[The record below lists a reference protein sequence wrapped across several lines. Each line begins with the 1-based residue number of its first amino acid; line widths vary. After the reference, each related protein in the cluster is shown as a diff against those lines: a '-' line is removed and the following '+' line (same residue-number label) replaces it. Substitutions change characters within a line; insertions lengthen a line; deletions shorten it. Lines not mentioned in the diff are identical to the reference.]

1 MAMQLTARDR
11 LRAQAAAVQQQQEQT
26 RQQTAQEHGM
36 KDRMREEEALRQEN
50 ARAQAARDRRTPDAG
65 TEQVNRTPMQDRARM
80 TREKSAYQLGDI
92 RNESGRVGKAVQS
105 IGLNTMG
112 SVQFMGDTLKQS
124 RDNAE
129 AYQKSGLQ
137 DKANQALE
145 QIRLAKA
152 LHGEGSPEHLQAQK
166 DYDDLRRTIMQ
177 WNSEPNKAVKQDT
190 LGYRMLEES
199 GRLQEEALEGTEGAG
214 RFLGEAAISIADN
227 LGTVLATGGNPAAS
241 ATLMGAKAAAGKAKE
256 LTDRGVS
263 ASEALVRGTVSGSIE
278 AATEKIPLD
287 NMLDVVKSG
296 GQSALKNIL
305 KQAGVEGME
314 EGFSYLF
321 NYLSD
326 KAARDPEA
334 VFSPEELLEQIAS
347 GAFSGLVFGAG
358 GTAVNRMAAAEAPEV
373 IGQTWKERKA
383 PAETSLHTQD
393 GQVRGLPMLTA
404 EERETGIIRETG
416 QKANTQNIKT
426 TEKKNQ
432 FTVKTDYERL
442 LVDDPSP
449 SFEKVRE
456 MLLHGDLRSS
466 FEEAT
471 GVKLPAFVEDAYPII
486 KETMR
491 KADMDPF
498 SFENEKRE
506 RNIRE
511 LESKLEEAENN
522 AQTAKGF
529 EFVNA
534 RMIVDTYQR
543 KLREA
548 RLEFLQARKSQIEQ
562 LPAIREKQLQ
572 AANERKNR
580 SASFRD
586 TVGGSMRADFV
597 SGLLDEA
604 KKAAGN
610 LEPVDMPMHGQGKN
624 SQIDTS
630 KPVGAPRGESGDKM
644 EISPHRGR
652 GGTDVPA
659 FSLVDGA
666 DSKYRIAQKVKNV
679 KPVDMPML
687 TAEER
692 ETGIIRQDKPREAA
706 MSSGDRYTVT
716 EKQEKNAGTD
726 AVKVDA
732 GEKMHA
738 EWAFDGGRVVANEEL
753 DRLQVIFE
761 KKPGEELR
769 KELRGKGFLYA
780 PSQKAWQR
788 KLTDNAYS
796 AAGGI
801 AGIQPSTGESVAELQ
816 KKALREYGDRKRRE
830 LMEKFREADE
840 TRQQNIQT
848 EEQNDVKA
856 ENVPEEN
863 AKNQAG
869 DLAKQGIGTALEASL
884 TGAETLGQKEQRT
897 GSPLPSVVES
907 QLEALAAMM
916 PDYQEDLMDTA
927 ETIRKYQGEEAALA
941 FLKQQREGQKQEAG
955 AEQNLRPTPENS
967 GAVTDEQGNVVGTRA
982 TQKIGL
988 KVESPI
994 ADMTAV
1000 QKAREAQ
1007 WGLDVTQKQIR
1018 EAEKR
1023 TRASA
1028 AEKRMAE
1035 RIAKGEDSLDSFVYG
1050 WDGKD
1055 NRRRTVVE
1063 ELSALYRL
1071 RDTYDA
1077 KAVKSLGKRN
1087 RDLFIDTLNREV
1099 LNRMDQA
1106 KPPKAASLHTNT
1118 WERNN
1123 LRTWGRELGQKVNQ
1137 LLFDPVKQ
1145 NEAQRIR
1152 WLNDQAEEMAF
1163 LSQLTERENEA
1174 VFQMLDDGRSA
1185 DSFGGDVRRDLVQ
1198 KAADKLRK
1206 KYSDYYDAI
1215 NDVLVAHGYEEI
1227 GFIKN
1232 YTPHMQ
1238 EEQMRKAMSIF
1249 ERLGISEQVAELP
1262 TELAG
1267 RTDMFR
1273 PGKKWDPHFLHRT
1286 GEKSAMDAVGG
1297 FLSYANYM
1305 SEVLHHVDDIQK
1317 LRTFSDQIRY
1327 EYADEGL
1334 RADYDT
1340 IRESTDMTQEQKD
1353 AELEKLRDRKDNN
1366 SKMGAY
1372 VTALDNYTNILA
1384 GKQTQLDRA
1393 VETAI
1398 GRKGLNLIQKPIQT
1412 LVKSSIPGNLSSA
1425 INQTVQLPWLT
1436 AEAGEGNVIQAV
1448 YELARGK
1455 LKKEGFVRESDFLTG
1470 KRGAEALQKLKQK
1483 TAGEKILD
1491 AASIPFE
1498 AVDDAASQV
1507 IVRAFYLKNVKAGM
1521 DHKAALQ
1528 QADAQAERLVGSRM
1542 KGAKA
1547 NIFSDKSLKL
1557 LTTFQLEVANQYE
1570 HLKHDLPQEIREIER
1585 TRGKGAAAAEASK
1598 RILKGSVYAAVLNG
1612 IIKSITG
1619 NEPVGFD
1626 IIGTVWNYIRA
1637 GLPEDDEEEQGFDWT
1652 AGLEDVRD
1660 SVLDDVPYVSTIATL
1675 LGWDNG
1681 RLPIPEG
1688 DFKNIKEGTKKIFAA
1703 EDDAGKDAG
1712 IRQLLTGVLK
1722 TAAAVTPMGNQ
1733 VRKTIEG
1740 GETAIRGGRYSAD
1753 GTQLLYEVEKSP
1765 QNIARG
1771 LLFGRS
1777 ALPETDAYYEKGG
1790 KPVLS
1795 KDQTGMME
1803 QAAGYGVD
1811 QGTYVRFIQEAKKLK
1826 SDKDEAGETV
1836 TGSLERKKIALLD
1849 GMDLDGK
1856 QKLNLYLDN
1865 VASDSRKED
1874 VEALQAAGMTWE
1886 EIAPALD
1893 TYLGLSGSEGSASEK
1908 ATKLAAWADENLTAD
1923 QAAAVKDQLDY
1934 WQMMRGEA
1942 STYEKLTG
1950 AGMSTDKASAVYD
1963 LYQSLEPE
1971 EGKTTV
1977 SESQKL
1983 RAVAGSRDLSE
1994 EDKRK
1999 AVAAMLSDTALDK
2012 FNTCVKAGVNVSSY
2026 VGVKEYYGSTSADKD
2041 AKGKTVSGSKQ
2052 KKVVAYINGLP
2063 ISEGQKDA
2071 LYLVYYQP
2079 SGLKDTP
2086 WNNGIV
2092 GLPVLPEAERKSPL
2106 ELPNVEEPAWKT
2118 VLNLP

>member
-1 MAMQLTARDR
+1 
-11 LRAQAAAVQQQQEQT
+11 
-26 RQQTAQEHGM
+26 
-36 KDRMREEEALRQEN
+36 
-50 ARAQAARDRRTPDAG
+50 
-65 TEQVNRTPMQDRARM
+65 
-80 TREKSAYQLGDI
+80 
-92 RNESGRVGKAVQS
+92 
-105 IGLNTMG
+105 
-112 SVQFMGDTLKQS
+112 
-124 RDNAE
+124 
-129 AYQKSGLQ
+129 
-137 DKANQALE
+137 
-145 QIRLAKA
+145 
-152 LHGEGSPEHLQAQK
+152 
-166 DYDDLRRTIMQ
+166 
-177 WNSEPNKAVKQDT
+177 
-190 LGYRMLEES
+190 
-199 GRLQEEALEGTEGAG
+199 
-214 RFLGEAAISIADN
+214 
-227 LGTVLATGGNPAAS
+227 
-241 ATLMGAKAAAGKAKE
+241 
-256 LTDRGVS
+256 
-263 ASEALVRGTVSGSIE
+263 
-278 AATEKIPLD
+278 
-287 NMLDVVKSG
+287 
-296 GQSALKNIL
+296 
-305 KQAGVEGME
+305 
-314 EGFSYLF
+314 
-321 NYLSD
+321 
-326 KAARDPEA
+326 
-334 VFSPEELLEQIAS
+334 
-347 GAFSGLVFGAG
+347 
-358 GTAVNRMAAAEAPEV
+358 
-373 IGQTWKERKA
+373 
-383 PAETSLHTQD
+383 
-393 GQVRGLPMLTA
+393 MLTA
-404 EERETGIIRETG
+404 EER
-416 QKANTQNIKT
+416 
-426 TEKKNQ
+426 
-432 FTVKTDYERL
+432 
-442 LVDDPSP
+442 
-449 SFEKVRE
+449 
-456 MLLHGDLRSS
+456 
-466 FEEAT
+466 
-471 GVKLPAFVEDAYPII
+471 
-486 KETMR
+486 
-491 KADMDPF
+491 
-498 SFENEKRE
+498 
-506 RNIRE
+506 
-511 LESKLEEAENN
+511 
-522 AQTAKGF
+522 
-529 EFVNA
+529 
-534 RMIVDTYQR
+534 
-543 KLREA
+543 
-548 RLEFLQARKSQIEQ
+548 
-562 LPAIREKQLQ
+562 
-572 AANERKNR
+572 
-580 SASFRD
+580 
-586 TVGGSMRADFV
+586 
-597 SGLLDEA
+597 
-604 KKAAGN
+604 
-610 LEPVDMPMHGQGKN
+610 
-624 SQIDTS
+624 
-630 KPVGAPRGESGDKM
+630 
-644 EISPHRGR
+644 
-652 GGTDVPA
+652 
-659 FSLVDGA
+659 
-666 DSKYRIAQKVKNV
+666 
-679 KPVDMPML
+679 
-687 TAEER
+687 
-692 ETGIIRQDKPREAA
+692 
-706 MSSGDRYTVT
+706 
-716 EKQEKNAGTD
+716 
-726 AVKVDA
+726 
-732 GEKMHA
+732 
-738 EWAFDGGRVVANEEL
+738 
-753 DRLQVIFE
+753 
-761 KKPGEELR
+761 
-769 KELRGKGFLYA
+769 
-780 PSQKAWQR
+780 
-788 KLTDNAYS
+788 
-796 AAGGI
+796 
-801 AGIQPSTGESVAELQ
+801 
-816 KKALREYGDRKRRE
+816 
-830 LMEKFREADE
+830 
-840 TRQQNIQT
+840 
-848 EEQNDVKA
+848 
-856 ENVPEEN
+856 
-863 AKNQAG
+863 
-869 DLAKQGIGTALEASL
+869 AKQGIGTALEASL

-941 FLKQQREGQKQEAG
+941 FLKQQREGQTQEAG
-955 AEQNLRPTPENS
+955 TEQKLRPTPENS

-1035 RIAKGEDSLDSFVYG
+1035 QIAKGEDSLDSFVYG

-1163 LSQLTERENEA
+1163 LSQLTERENAA

-1570 HLKHDLPQEIREIER
+1570 HLKYDLPQEIREIER

-1598 RILKGSVYAAVLNG
+1598 RIVKGSVYAAVLNG

-1660 SVLDDVPYVSTIATL
+1660 SVLDDVPYVSTIATM
-1675 LGWDNG
+1675 LGYGNG
-1681 RLPIPEG
+1681 RLPLPQA
-1688 DFKNIKEGTKKIFAA
+1688 DATNIKNGVKKIFSA
-1703 EDDAGKDAG
+1703 EDDAEKDAG

-1753 GTQLLYEVEKSP
+1753 ESQLLYEVEKSP

-1795 KDQTGMME
+1795 QDQTGMME

-1826 SDKDEAGETV
+1826 GDKDEAGETV

-1849 GMDLDGK
+1849 GMDLDGQ

-1893 TYLGLSGSEGSASEK
+1893 TYLGLSGSECSASEK
-1908 ATKLAAWADENLTAD
+1908 ATKLAAWADENLTED
-1923 QAAAVKDQLDY
+1923 QAAAVKDRLDY
-1934 WQMMRGEA
+1934 WQMMRAKA
-1942 STYEKLTG
+1942 STYEKLTE
-1950 AGMSTDKASAVYD
+1950 AGMSADKASAVYD
-1963 LYQSLEPE
+1963 LYQNLEPE
-1971 EGKTTV
+1971 AGKTTV

-2086 WNNGIV
+2086 WHNGIV

>member
-11 LRAQAAAVQQQQEQT
+11 LRAQAAAVQKQQEQT
-26 RQQTAQEHGM
+26 RQQAAQEPGM
-36 KDRMREEEALRQEN
+36 TDRLREEEALRQEN
-50 ARAQAARDRRTPDAG
+50 DRAQAARDRRTPDAG

-112 SVQFMGDTLKQS
+112 SVQFLGDTLKQS

-166 DYDDLRRTIMQ
+166 DYDDLRKTIMQ

-214 RFLGEAAISIADN
+214 RFLGEAAINIADN
-227 LGTVLATGGNPAAS
+227 LGTVLATGGNPVAA
-241 ATLMGAKAAAGKAKE
+241 ATMMGAKAAAGKAKE

-263 ASEALVRGTVSGSIE
+263 ASEALVRGTVSGAIE

-305 KQAGVEGME
+305 KQAGVEGAE

-321 NYLSD
+321 NYLAD
-326 KAARDPEA
+326 KAARDPNA
-334 VFSPEELLEQIAS
+334 VFRPEELLEQIAS
-347 GAFSGLVFGAG
+347 GAFSGLAFGAG
-358 GTAVNRMAAAEAPEV
+358 STAVNRMAAAEAPEV
-373 IGQTWKERKA
+373 IGQNWKERKA

-404 EERETGIIRETG
+404 EERETGIIRETKNAAG
-416 QKANTQNIKT
+416 QSQAAGKEEIKSDQSSVV
-426 TEKKNQ
+426 EKLQ
-432 FTVKTDYERL
+432 
-442 LVDDPSP
+442 
-449 SFEKVRE
+449 
-456 MLLHGDLRSS
+456 RSIPQ
-466 FEEAT
+466 
-471 GVKLPAFVEDAYPII
+471 L
-486 KETMR
+486 
-491 KADMDPF
+491 
-498 SFENEKRE
+498 ENEKVLRE
-506 RNIRE
+506 VQGTEFDKNQGKLSETVGAFFKAIGNKVFRQGLGNVIMDDRSIKSDIAHGIGKTKAATFAAVPDVIEKGRQIDYDSNWKGRNK
-511 LESKLEEAENN
+511 ESFIYAGK
-522 AQTAKGF
+522 
-529 EFVNA
+529 V
-534 RMIVDTYQR
+534 IVDG
-543 KLREA
+543 K
-548 RLEFLQARKSQIEQ
+548 
-562 LPAIREKQLQ
+562 PAYL
-572 AANERKNR
+572 AAVVM
-580 SASFRD
+580 RD
-586 TVGGSMRADFV
+586 TDNRFYLHEVVDENGNIFYTRKDAGTGV
-597 SGLLDEA
+597 LDR
-604 KKAAGN
+604 
-610 LEPVDMPMHGQGKN
+610 N
-624 SQIDTS
+624 SRESNDT
-630 KPVGAPRGESGDKM
+630 GARVAS
-644 EISPHRGR
+644 S
-652 GGTDVPA
+652 A
-659 FSLVDGA
+659 GA
-666 DSKYRIAQKVKNV
+666 DALDQGRTSPAGSESNAVPNFSVTQQGNAV

-692 ETGIIRQDKPREAA
+692 
-706 MSSGDRYTVT
+706 
-716 EKQEKNAGTD
+716 
-726 AVKVDA
+726 
-732 GEKMHA
+732 
-738 EWAFDGGRVVANEEL
+738 
-753 DRLQVIFE
+753 
-761 KKPGEELR
+761 
-769 KELRGKGFLYA
+769 
-780 PSQKAWQR
+780 
-788 KLTDNAYS
+788 
-796 AAGGI
+796 
-801 AGIQPSTGESVAELQ
+801 
-816 KKALREYGDRKRRE
+816 
-830 LMEKFREADE
+830 
-840 TRQQNIQT
+840 
-848 EEQNDVKA
+848 
-856 ENVPEEN
+856 
-863 AKNQAG
+863 
-869 DLAKQGIGTALEASL
+869 AKQGIGTALEASL

-916 PDYQEDLMDTA
+916 QDYQEDLMDTA

-941 FLKQQREGQKQEAG
+941 FLKQQREGQTQEAG
-955 AEQNLRPTPENS
+955 TEQNLRPTPENS

-1087 RDLFIDTLNREV
+1087 RDIFIDTLNREV

-1163 LSQLTERENEA
+1163 LSQLTERENAA

-1198 KAADKLRK
+1198 KAADKLRQ

-1334 RADYDT
+1334 RADYDA
-1340 IRESTDMTQEQKD
+1340 IRESKDMTQEQKD

-1398 GRKGLNLIQKPIQT
+1398 GRKGLNMIQKPIQT

-1521 DHKAALQ
+1521 DHKAALR

-1660 SVLDDVPYVSTIATL
+1660 SVLDDVPYVSTIATM
-1675 LGWDNG
+1675 LGYGNG
-1681 RLPIPEG
+1681 RLPLPQADET
-1688 DFKNIKEGTKKIFAA
+1688 NIKNGVKKIFSA
-1703 EDDAGKDAG
+1703 EDDAEKDAG

-1753 GTQLLYEVEKSP
+1753 GSQLLYEVEKSP

-1795 KDQTGMME
+1795 QDQTGMME

-1826 SDKDEAGETV
+1826 GDKDEAGETV

-1849 GMDLDGK
+1849 GMDLDGQ

-1908 ATKLAAWADENLTAD
+1908 ATKLAAWADENLTED
-1923 QAAAVKDQLDY
+1923 QAAAVKDRLDY
-1934 WQMMRGEA
+1934 WQMMRAEA
-1942 STYEKLTG
+1942 STYEKLTE
-1950 AGMSTDKASAVYD
+1950 AGMSADKASAVYD
-1963 LYQSLEPE
+1963 LYQNLEPE
-1971 EGKTTV
+1971 DGKTTV

-2086 WNNGIV
+2086 WHNGIV

>member
-1 MAMQLTARDR
+1 MASTFLKQKAAEQQKQEKKISAPVTAPKFTFQPALKEQKTVSQNTVQEPGMTDR
-11 LRAQAAAVQQQQEQT
+11 L
-26 RQQTAQEHGM
+26 
-36 KDRMREEEALRQEN
+36 REEEALRQEN

-112 SVQFMGDTLKQS
+112 SAQFLGDTLKQS

-137 DKANQALE
+137 DKANQALDR
-145 QIRLAKA
+145 IKLAKA

-214 RFLGEAAISIADN
+214 RFLGEAAINIADN
-227 LGTVLATGGNPAAS
+227 LGTVLATGGNPVAA
-241 ATLMGAKAAAGKAKE
+241 ATMMGAKAAAGKAKE

-263 ASEALVRGTVSGSIE
+263 ASEALVRGTVSGAIE

-305 KQAGVEGME
+305 KQAGVEGAE

-321 NYLSD
+321 NYLAD
-326 KAARDPEA
+326 KAVKDPEA

-347 GAFSGLVFGAG
+347 GAFSGLAFGAG
-358 GTAVNRMAAAEAPEV
+358 STAVNRMAAAEAQDV
-373 IGQTWKERKA
+373 IGQNWKERKA

-404 EERETGIIRETG
+404 EERETGIIRETKNAAG
-416 QKANTQNIKT
+416 QSQAAGKEEIKSDQSSVV
-426 TEKKNQ
+426 EKLQ
-432 FTVKTDYERL
+432 
-442 LVDDPSP
+442 
-449 SFEKVRE
+449 
-456 MLLHGDLRSS
+456 RSIPQ
-466 FEEAT
+466 
-471 GVKLPAFVEDAYPII
+471 L
-486 KETMR
+486 
-491 KADMDPF
+491 
-498 SFENEKRE
+498 ENEKVLRE
-506 RNIRE
+506 VQGTEFDKNQGKLSETVGAFFKAIGNKVFRQGLGNVIMDDRSIKSDIAHGIGKTKAATFAAVPDVIEKGRQIDYDSNWKGRNK
-511 LESKLEEAENN
+511 ESFIYAGK
-522 AQTAKGF
+522 
-529 EFVNA
+529 V
-534 RMIVDTYQR
+534 IVDG
-543 KLREA
+543 K
-548 RLEFLQARKSQIEQ
+548 
-562 LPAIREKQLQ
+562 PAYL
-572 AANERKNR
+572 AAVVM
-580 SASFRD
+580 RD
-586 TVGGSMRADFV
+586 TDNRFYLHEVVDENGNIFYTRKDAGTGV
-597 SGLLDEA
+597 LDR
-604 KKAAGN
+604 
-610 LEPVDMPMHGQGKN
+610 N
-624 SQIDTS
+624 SRESNDT
-630 KPVGAPRGESGDKM
+630 GARVAS
-644 EISPHRGR
+644 S
-652 GGTDVPA
+652 A
-659 FSLVDGA
+659 GA
-666 DSKYRIAQKVKNV
+666 DALDQGRTSPAGSESNAVPNFSVTQQGNAV

-692 ETGIIRQDKPREAA
+692 
-706 MSSGDRYTVT
+706 
-716 EKQEKNAGTD
+716 
-726 AVKVDA
+726 
-732 GEKMHA
+732 
-738 EWAFDGGRVVANEEL
+738 
-753 DRLQVIFE
+753 
-761 KKPGEELR
+761 
-769 KELRGKGFLYA
+769 
-780 PSQKAWQR
+780 
-788 KLTDNAYS
+788 
-796 AAGGI
+796 
-801 AGIQPSTGESVAELQ
+801 
-816 KKALREYGDRKRRE
+816 
-830 LMEKFREADE
+830 
-840 TRQQNIQT
+840 
-848 EEQNDVKA
+848 
-856 ENVPEEN
+856 
-863 AKNQAG
+863 
-869 DLAKQGIGTALEASL
+869 AKQGIGTALEASL
-884 TGAETLGQKEQRT
+884 TGSETLGQKEQRT

-941 FLKQQREGQKQEAG
+941 FLKQQREGQTQEAG
-955 AEQNLRPTPENS
+955 TEQNLRPTPENS

-1163 LSQLTERENEA
+1163 LSQLTERENAA

-1198 KAADKLRK
+1198 KAADKLRQ

-1334 RADYDT
+1334 RADYDA
-1340 IRESTDMTQEQKD
+1340 IRESKDMTQEQKD

-1521 DHKAALQ
+1521 DHKAALR

-1570 HLKHDLPQEIREIER
+1570 HLKYDLPQEIREIER

-1598 RILKGSVYAAVLNG
+1598 RIVKGSVYAAVLNG

-1660 SVLDDVPYVSTIATL
+1660 SVLDDVPYVSTIATM
-1675 LGWDNG
+1675 LGYGNG
-1681 RLPIPEG
+1681 RLPLPQA
-1688 DFKNIKEGTKKIFAA
+1688 DATNIKNGVKKIFSA
-1703 EDDAGKDAG
+1703 EDDAEKDAG

-1753 GTQLLYEVEKSP
+1753 GSQLLYEVEKSP
-1765 QNIARG
+1765 KNIARG

-1795 KDQTGMME
+1795 QDQTGMME

-1826 SDKDEAGETV
+1826 GDKDEAGETV

-1849 GMDLDGK
+1849 GMDLDGQ

-1874 VEALQAAGMTWE
+1874 VEALREAGMTWE
-1886 EIAPALD
+1886 EIASALD

-1908 ATKLAAWADENLTAD
+1908 ATKLAAWADENLTED
-1923 QAAAVKDQLDY
+1923 QAAAVKDRLDY
-1934 WQMMRGEA
+1934 WQMMRAEA
-1942 STYEKLTG
+1942 STYEKLTE
-1950 AGMSTDKASAVYD
+1950 AGMSADKASAVYD

-1971 EGKTTV
+1971 DGKTTV

-1983 RAVAGSRDLSE
+1983 QAVAGSRDLSE

-2079 SGLKDTP
+2079 SELKDTP
-2086 WNNGIV
+2086 WHNGIV

>member
-26 RQQTAQEHGM
+26 RKQTAQEPGM
-36 KDRMREEEALRQEN
+36 TDRLREEEALRQEN

-105 IGLNTMG
+105 IGLNAMG
-112 SVQFMGDTLKQS
+112 SVQFLGDTLKQS

-190 LGYRMLEES
+190 LGYRMLEGS

-214 RFLGEAAISIADN
+214 RFLGEAAINIADN
-227 LGTVLATGGNPAAS
+227 LGTVLATGGNPVAA
-241 ATLMGAKAAAGKAKE
+241 ATMMGAKAAAGKAKE
-256 LTDRGVS
+256 LTERGVS
-263 ASEALVRGTVSGSIE
+263 ASEALVRGTVSGAIE

-404 EERETGIIRETG
+404 EERETGIIRETKNAAG
-416 QKANTQNIKT
+416 QSQAAGKAEIKSDQSSVVEKLQRNIP
-426 TEKKNQ
+426 Q
-432 FTVKTDYERL
+432 L
-442 LVDDPSP
+442 
-449 SFEKVRE
+449 
-456 MLLHGDLRSS
+456 
-466 FEEAT
+466 
-471 GVKLPAFVEDAYPII
+471 
-486 KETMR
+486 
-491 KADMDPF
+491 
-498 SFENEKRE
+498 ENEKVLRE
-506 RNIRE
+506 VQGTEFDKKQGKLSETVGAFFKAIGNKVFRQGLGNVIMDDRSIKSDLAHGIGKTKAATFAAVPDVIEKGRQIDYDSNWKGRNK
-511 LESKLEEAENN
+511 ESFIYAGK
-522 AQTAKGF
+522 
-529 EFVNA
+529 V
-534 RMIVDTYQR
+534 IVDG
-543 KLREA
+543 K
-548 RLEFLQARKSQIEQ
+548 
-562 LPAIREKQLQ
+562 PAYL
-572 AANERKNR
+572 AAVVM
-580 SASFRD
+580 RD
-586 TVGGSMRADFV
+586 TDNRFYLHEVVDENGNIFYTRKDASTGV
-597 SGLLDEA
+597 LDR
-604 KKAAGN
+604 
-610 LEPVDMPMHGQGKN
+610 N
-624 SQIDTS
+624 SRESNDT
-630 KPVGAPRGESGDKM
+630 GARVAS
-644 EISPHRGR
+644 S
-652 GGTDVPA
+652 A
-659 FSLVDGA
+659 GA
-666 DSKYRIAQKVKNV
+666 DALDQNRTSPAGSESNAGPNFSVTQQGNAV
-679 KPVDMPML
+679 KPEDMPML

-692 ETGIIRQDKPREAA
+692 
-706 MSSGDRYTVT
+706 
-716 EKQEKNAGTD
+716 
-726 AVKVDA
+726 
-732 GEKMHA
+732 
-738 EWAFDGGRVVANEEL
+738 
-753 DRLQVIFE
+753 
-761 KKPGEELR
+761 
-769 KELRGKGFLYA
+769 
-780 PSQKAWQR
+780 
-788 KLTDNAYS
+788 
-796 AAGGI
+796 
-801 AGIQPSTGESVAELQ
+801 
-816 KKALREYGDRKRRE
+816 
-830 LMEKFREADE
+830 
-840 TRQQNIQT
+840 
-848 EEQNDVKA
+848 
-856 ENVPEEN
+856 
-863 AKNQAG
+863 
-869 DLAKQGIGTALEASL
+869 AKQGIGTALEASL

-941 FLKQQREGQKQEAG
+941 FLKQQREGQTQEAG

-1163 LSQLTERENEA
+1163 LSQLTERENAA

-1185 DSFGGDVRRDLVQ
+1185 DSFGGDVRRDLVK
-1198 KAADKLRK
+1198 KAADKLRQ

-1227 GFIKN
+1227 GFIRN

-1334 RADYDT
+1334 RADYDA

-1521 DHKAALQ
+1521 DHKAALR

-1637 GLPEDDEEEQGFDWT
+1637 GLSEDDEEEQGFDWT

-1688 DFKNIKEGTKKIFAA
+1688 DFKNIKEGTKKIFSA
-1703 EDDAGKDAG
+1703 EDDAEKDAG

-1740 GETAIRGGRYSAD
+1740 GETAIRGGRYSTD

-1795 KDQTGMME
+1795 QDQTGMME

-1826 SDKDEAGETV
+1826 GDKDEAGETV

-1849 GMDLDGK
+1849 GMDLDGQ

-1908 ATKLAAWADENLTAD
+1908 ATKLAAWADENLTED
-1923 QAAAVKDQLDY
+1923 QAAAVKDRLDY
-1934 WQMMRGEA
+1934 WQMMRAEA
-1942 STYEKLTG
+1942 STYEKLTE
-1950 AGMSTDKASAVYD
+1950 AGMSADKASAVYD
-1963 LYQSLEPE
+1963 LYQNLEPE
-1971 EGKTTV
+1971 DGKTTV

-2086 WNNGIV
+2086 WHNGIV

>member
-26 RQQTAQEHGM
+26 RQQTVQEPGM
-36 KDRMREEEALRQEN
+36 TDRLREEEALRQEN
-50 ARAQAARDRRTPDAG
+50 NRAQAARDRRTPDAG

-112 SVQFMGDTLKQS
+112 SVQFLGDTLKQS

-227 LGTVLATGGNPAAS
+227 LGTVLATGGNPVAA
-241 ATLMGAKAAAGKAKE
+241 ATMMGAKAAAGKAKE
-256 LTDRGVS
+256 LTERGVS
-263 ASEALVRGTVSGSIE
+263 ASEALVRGTVSGAIE

-305 KQAGVEGME
+305 KQAGVEGAE

-321 NYLSD
+321 NYLAD
-326 KAARDPEA
+326 KAVKDPEA

-347 GAFSGLVFGAG
+347 GAFSGLAFGAG

-373 IGQTWKERKA
+373 IGQNWKERKA

-404 EERETGIIRETG
+404 EERETGIIRETKNAAG
-416 QKANTQNIKT
+416 QSQAAGKADIVVKNREQSKGGDFWELDSDVIELNGGTGKNGEPAYIMNMWYKNADDPTNKDNLPKGT
-426 TEKKNQ
+426 TGKGTAEKAINKFIDYLIENGRDEFVAMDLSEDAEGFFNHLVEKGVLEDRGKRTFSYSPKDPQ
-432 FTVKTDYERL
+432 RVFGFYERA
-442 LVDDPSP
+442 
-449 SFEKVRE
+449 
-456 MLLHGDLRSS
+456 RS
-466 FEEAT
+466 
-471 GVKLPAFVEDAYPII
+471 
-486 KETMR
+486 
-491 KADMDPF
+491 
-498 SFENEKRE
+498 
-506 RNIRE
+506 
-511 LESKLEEAENN
+511 ES
-522 AQTAKGF
+522 
-529 EFVNA
+529 
-534 RMIVDTYQR
+534 
-543 KLREA
+543 
-548 RLEFLQARKSQIEQ
+548 
-562 LPAIREKQLQ
+562 
-572 AANERKNR
+572 
-580 SASFRD
+580 
-586 TVGGSMRADFV
+586 
-597 SGLLDEA
+597 
-604 KKAAGN
+604 
-610 LEPVDMPMHGQGKN
+610 H
-624 SQIDTS
+624 
-630 KPVGAPRGESGDKM
+630 
-644 EISPHRGR
+644 
-652 GGTDVPA
+652 
-659 FSLVDGA
+659 
-666 DSKYRIAQKVKNV
+666 
-679 KPVDMPML
+679 
-687 TAEER
+687 
-692 ETGIIRQDKPREAA
+692 PREAA
-706 MSSGDRYTVT
+706 LSSGDRYTVT
-716 EKQEKNAGTD
+716 EKQEKKD
-726 AVKVDA
+726 AVKISQPA
-732 GEKMHA
+732 G
-738 EWAFDGGRVVANEEL
+738 
-753 DRLQVIFE
+753 
-761 KKPGEELR
+761 
-769 KELRGKGFLYA
+769 A
-780 PSQKAWQR
+780 P
-788 KLTDNAYS
+788 
-796 AAGGI
+796 
-801 AGIQPSTGESVAELQ
+801 TGESGYKPQPSNQRVA
-816 KKALREYGDRKRRE
+816 
-830 LMEKFREADE
+830 
-840 TRQQNIQT
+840 QT
-848 EEQNDVKA
+848 EPAVKPVDFPMYGQGENSRIDTTKPGSAPRVESGDKTKSALAGGGPDQSPIPSGGSSADFNTSIQQREPAVKPVDLPMLTA
-856 ENVPEEN
+856 EER
-863 AKNQAG
+863 
-869 DLAKQGIGTALEASL
+869 AKQGIGTALEASL

-941 FLKQQREGQKQEAG
+941 FLKQQREGQTQEAG
-955 AEQNLRPTPENS
+955 TEQNLRPTPENS

-982 TQKIGL
+982 TRKIGL

-1087 RDLFIDTLNREV
+1087 RDIFIDTLNREV

-1163 LSQLTERENEA
+1163 LSQLTERENAA

-1198 KAADKLRK
+1198 KAADKLRQ

-1227 GFIKN
+1227 GFIRN

-1521 DHKAALQ
+1521 DHKAALR

-1598 RILKGSVYAAVLNG
+1598 RIVKGSVYAAVLNG

-1660 SVLDDVPYVSTIATL
+1660 SVLDDVPYVSTIATM

-1795 KDQTGMME
+1795 QDQTAMME

-1811 QGTYVRFIQEAKKLK
+1811 QGTYVRFIQEAQKLK

-1849 GMDLDGK
+1849 GMDLDGQ

-1874 VEALQAAGMTWE
+1874 VEALREAGMTWE
-1886 EIAPALD
+1886 EIASALD

-1908 ATKLAAWADENLTAD
+1908 ATKLAAWADENLTED
-1923 QAAAVKDQLDY
+1923 QAAAVKDRLDY
-1934 WQMMRGEA
+1934 WQMMRAEA
-1942 STYEKLTG
+1942 STYEKLTE
-1950 AGMSTDKASAVYD
+1950 AGMSADKASAVYD

-1971 EGKTTV
+1971 DGKTTV

-1983 RAVAGSRDLSE
+1983 QAVAGSRDLSE

-2086 WNNGIV
+2086 WHNGIV

>member
-26 RQQTAQEHGM
+26 RQQTVQEPGM
-36 KDRMREEEALRQEN
+36 TDRLREEEALRQEN

-112 SVQFMGDTLKQS
+112 SVQFLGDTLKQS

-145 QIRLAKA
+145 QIKLAKA

-199 GRLQEEALEGTEGAG
+199 GRLQEEALEGTEGDG
-214 RFLGEAAISIADN
+214 RFLGGAAINIADN
-227 LGTVLATGGNPAAS
+227 LGTVLASGGNPVIA

-263 ASEALVRGTVSGSIE
+263 ASEALVRGTVSGAIE

-321 NYLSD
+321 NYLAD

-334 VFSPEELLEQIAS
+334 VFTPEELLEQIAS

-404 EERETGIIRETG
+404 EERETGIIRETKNAAG
-416 QKANTQNIKT
+416 QSQAAGKAEIKSDQSSVVEKLQRNIP
-426 TEKKNQ
+426 Q
-432 FTVKTDYERL
+432 L
-442 LVDDPSP
+442 
-449 SFEKVRE
+449 
-456 MLLHGDLRSS
+456 
-466 FEEAT
+466 
-471 GVKLPAFVEDAYPII
+471 
-486 KETMR
+486 
-491 KADMDPF
+491 
-498 SFENEKRE
+498 ENEKVLRE
-506 RNIRE
+506 VQGTEFDKNQGKLSETVGAFFKAIGNKVFRQGLGNVIMDDRSIKSDIAHGIGKTKAATFAAVPDVIEKGRQIDYDSNWKGRNK
-511 LESKLEEAENN
+511 ESFIYAGK
-522 AQTAKGF
+522 
-529 EFVNA
+529 V
-534 RMIVDTYQR
+534 IVDG
-543 KLREA
+543 K
-548 RLEFLQARKSQIEQ
+548 
-562 LPAIREKQLQ
+562 PAYL
-572 AANERKNR
+572 AAVVM
-580 SASFRD
+580 RD
-586 TVGGSMRADFV
+586 TDNRFYLHEVVDENGNIFYTRKDASTGV
-597 SGLLDEA
+597 LDR
-604 KKAAGN
+604 
-610 LEPVDMPMHGQGKN
+610 N
-624 SQIDTS
+624 SRESNDT
-630 KPVGAPRGESGDKM
+630 GARVAS
-644 EISPHRGR
+644 S
-652 GGTDVPA
+652 A
-659 FSLVDGA
+659 GA
-666 DSKYRIAQKVKNV
+666 DALDQNRTSPAGSESNAGPNFSVTQQGNAV

-692 ETGIIRQDKPREAA
+692 
-706 MSSGDRYTVT
+706 
-716 EKQEKNAGTD
+716 
-726 AVKVDA
+726 
-732 GEKMHA
+732 
-738 EWAFDGGRVVANEEL
+738 
-753 DRLQVIFE
+753 
-761 KKPGEELR
+761 
-769 KELRGKGFLYA
+769 
-780 PSQKAWQR
+780 
-788 KLTDNAYS
+788 
-796 AAGGI
+796 
-801 AGIQPSTGESVAELQ
+801 
-816 KKALREYGDRKRRE
+816 
-830 LMEKFREADE
+830 
-840 TRQQNIQT
+840 
-848 EEQNDVKA
+848 
-856 ENVPEEN
+856 
-863 AKNQAG
+863 
-869 DLAKQGIGTALEASL
+869 AKQGIGTALEASL

-941 FLKQQREGQKQEAG
+941 FLKQQREGQTQEVG

-1077 KAVKSLGKRN
+1077 KAVKSMGKRN

-1185 DSFGGDVRRDLVQ
+1185 DSFGGNVRRDLVQ
-1198 KAADKLRK
+1198 KAADKLRQ

-1393 VETAI
+1393 VETTI

-1570 HLKHDLPQEIREIER
+1570 HLKYDLPQEIREIER

-1598 RILKGSVYAAVLNG
+1598 RIVKGSVYAAVLNG

-1660 SVLDDVPYVSTIATL
+1660 SMLDDVPYVSTIATL

-1753 GTQLLYEVEKSP
+1753 GSQLLYEVEKSP

-1826 SDKDEAGETV
+1826 GDKDEAGETV
-1836 TGSLERKKIALLD
+1836 TGSLERKKIALLN

-1874 VEALQAAGMTWE
+1874 VEALQAAGMAWE

-1942 STYEKLTG
+1942 TTYEKLTG
-1950 AGMSTDKASAVYD
+1950 AGMSTDKASAVYE

-2086 WNNGIV
+2086 WHNGIV